1 MAWRL
6 RSGGKAAPQL
16 RTHFATASRKWNIR
30 EGVSTTQT
38 KYPWRR
44 SRSQLSDVM
53 VQEQLGNIRFW
64 QVGDVR
70 CHAKRRLCGRTGQRW
85 AGELTGLARSRTLHH
100 CRKLSKDLVLSF
112 DRQLSIL
119 QTGGQ
124 PRHALRGE
132 IVTVVIYPDH
142 RVELPHG
149 EDVLP
154 FEALD
159 PARTVTA
166 PVRASTTPAANHP
179 WRCHPEPP

>member
-53 VQEQLGNIRFW
+53 VQEQLGDIRFW

-85 AGELTGLARSRTLHH
+85 AGEVTGLARSRTLHH

-112 DRQLSIL
+112 DRQRSIL

-132 IVTVVIYPDH
+132 TVTVVTYPDH
-142 RVELPHG
+142 RVELLRG

-154 FEALD
+154 FKALD